1 MMISTVFGEEEVVTH
16 YCKKCKTTKPIFD
29 FTLRDRASN
38 GMQPYNSCK
47 ECDKEAKNQL
57 AALKKITP
65 KPESD
70 HVCPLCLRGE
80 GALGYTSAFVLEHD
94 HETGEF
100 RGWVCHDCNTA
111 IARIHDDA
119 ETAARMSEYLSKGR
133 TIGKNVTSIYTAANG
148 SI

>member
-47 ECDKEAKNQL
+47 ECDKKSNDQL
-57 AALKKITP
+57 NLLKKYTP

-70 HVCPLCLRGE
+70 HTCPLCLRGKDE
-80 GALGYTSAFVLEHD
+80 LGYTSAFVLEHD
-94 HETGEF
+94 HITGKF

-111 IARIHDDA
+111 IARIHDNP
-119 ETAARMSEYLSKGR
+119 ETAKRMSDYLKGS
-133 TIGKNVTSIYTAANG
+133 T
-148 SI
+148 